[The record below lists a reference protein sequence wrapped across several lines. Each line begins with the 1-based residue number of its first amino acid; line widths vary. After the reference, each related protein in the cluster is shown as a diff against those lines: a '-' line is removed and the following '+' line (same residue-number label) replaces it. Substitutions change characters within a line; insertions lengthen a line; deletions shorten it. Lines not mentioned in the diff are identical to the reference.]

1 MNVVGMLEPSEHCGA
16 LAWTAQQCGAYNEC
30 CGYARA
36 IGTLRS
42 TCLGQ
47 RNTAEHTMNVAGMLG
62 PSEHCG
68 ALAWDS
74 ATMRSTQ

>member
-1 MNVVGMLEPSEHCGA
+1 MNVVGMLGPSEHLLG
-16 LAWTAQQCGAYNEC
+16 TAQQCGAYNEC

-42 TCLGQ
+42 TCLGP
-47 RNTAEHTMNVAGMLG
+47 RNNAEQTLNVVGMLE
-62 PSEHCG
+62 PSELCG

-74 ATMRSTQ
+74 ATLRSTQ